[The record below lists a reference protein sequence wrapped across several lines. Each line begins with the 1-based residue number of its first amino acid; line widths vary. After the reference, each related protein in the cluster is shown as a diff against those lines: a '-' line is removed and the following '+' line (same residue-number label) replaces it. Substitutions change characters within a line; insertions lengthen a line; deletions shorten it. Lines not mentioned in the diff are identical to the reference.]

1 MLQLYQY
8 VIPSSVLC
16 SVQTLAD
23 AAAGFCELAADEEA
37 ATAGAAPAAGTRAE
51 GEATDAIWARGA
63 AHDAC

>member
-1 MLQLYQY
+1 MKAIVQPHTWETPVLQLYQY

-37 ATAGAAPAAGTRAE
+37 ATAGAAPAAAP
-51 GEATDAIWARGA
+51 
-63 AHDAC
+63 